1 MSYAKNCFFLV
12 LMSRSQ
18 NAGMQASK
26 NEVYIDKLSQYYLSD
41 FLYKMSNMIR
51 KKYICLFKT
60 AVVYSN
66 IK

>member
-1 MSYAKNCFFLV
+1 MSYAKNCFFFV

-51 KKYICLFKT
+51 KKYMSI
-60 AVVYSN
+60 
-66 IK
+66 